1 MKQSKLL
8 IPTLREIPSEAD
20 IRSHQLLVRA
30 GFIRQVSSGIYMYL
44 PLAHRV
50 IEKIKKIIRE
60 EFEKINAVEM
70 TMPILLPKELWKE
83 SGRYDSYGDALYR
96 LEDRKQREYILSPTH
111 EEIFTELVRNEIFSY
126 KDLPLNL
133 YQIQNK
139 YRDEIRPRFGLLR
152 SREFLMCDGYSFHSS
167 EESLEA
173 QYRQYEQAY
182 REIFTRCDVVF
193 KSVLGDSGSMGGK
206 ESKEFMAISEVGEDI
221 ICSSTES
228 DYAANREMATSL
240 YASKKSHATFLE
252 KEKVATPNTH
262 TIQEV
267 TELLA
272 IGPEKIIKSLF
283 FMADE
288 QPILILMRGDHELNL
303 VKLKN
308 YLGKQTLREGSA
320 EEAQQIFGASFG
332 SIGPVNVSD
341 EVRIFADL
349 YVQDLVNS
357 VSGANEDGYHFINV
371 NASRDFKV
379 TEYVDLHLVQEGDL
393 SPDGAGEIIFH
404 RGVEIGHIFKLRT
417 YYSEKM
423 NAMVADETGTDIP
436 VLMGCYGIGVSRL
449 LATIAEQHSD
459 DTGISWPKEIAP
471 FDVHLLQMD
480 MTDDYQANLT
490 EEVET
495 ALQLVGYEVLT
506 DDRKER
512 PGIKFVEAD
521 LIGCPI
527 RITIGKK
534 AVEGVVEIKIKKTG
548 AAIEVRKE
556 ELATTLS
563 ILLSTE

>member
-8 IPTLREIPSEAD
+8 IPTLRETPSEAD

-30 GFIRQVSSGIYMYL
+30 GFIRQVSSGVYMYL

-50 IEKIKKIIRE
+50 IEKIKKIIHE
-60 EFEKINAVEM
+60 EFAKINAVEM
-70 TMPILLPKELWKE
+70 TMPILLPKELWEE
-83 SGRYDSYGDALYR
+83 SGRYASYGEALYR
-96 LEDRKQREYILSPTH
+96 LEDRNQREYILSPTH
-111 EEIFTELVRNEIFSY
+111 EEIFTELIGNEIFSY

-167 EESLEA
+167 EESLEI

-182 REIFTRCDVVF
+182 REIFTRCEIVF
-193 KSVLGDSGSMGGK
+193 KSVLGDSGAMGGK
-206 ESKEFMAISEVGEDI
+206 DSKEFLAISEVGEDV

-240 YASKKSHATFLE
+240 YTSKKSHATFLE
-252 KEKVATPNTH
+252 KEKVTTPNVH
-262 TIQEV
+262 TIREV
-267 TELLA
+267 SELLEVA
-272 IGPEKIIKSLF
+272 PEKIIKSLF

-288 QPILILMRGDHELNL
+288 QPILALMRGDHELNI

-308 YLGKQTLREGSA
+308 YLGSQTLREGTQ

-332 SIGPVNVSD
+332 SLGPVGVPE

-357 VSGANEDGYHFINV
+357 ITGANEDNYHFINV

-393 SPDGAGEIIFH
+393 SPDGAGEIVFH
-404 RGVEIGHIFKLRT
+404 RGIEIGHIFKLRS

-423 NAMVADETGTDIP
+423 DARITDETGTKLP
-436 VLMGCYGIGVSRL
+436 VLMGSYGIGVSRL

-459 DTGISWPKEIAP
+459 DTGITWPREIAP

-480 MTDDYQANLT
+480 MEDDYQAHLT
-490 EEVET
+490 SEVEL
-495 ALQLVGYEVLT
+495 ALQVAGYEVLT
-506 DDRKER
+506 DNRAER
-512 PGIKFVEAD
+512 PGVKFVEAD

-527 RITIGKK
+527 RITVGKK
-534 AVEGVVEIKIKKTG
+534 AVEGIVEIKIRKTG

-556 ELATTLS
+556 ELPSTLS